1 MKMHNIGD
9 LMKKAQMVQSQMTI
23 LQSKMEKQEFEG
35 VAANGAVRVVT
46 TGKHVPISISIN
58 PDIVDKSDVE
68 TLEDLVLVAIRN
80 AYDKSEEAMNSEMER
95 IQTSLGLPAGF
106 KMPF

>member
-1 MKMHNIGD
+1 MRNIGD

-35 VAANGAVRVVT
+35 VAANGAVKVVT
-46 TGKHVPISISIN
+46 TGKHVPLHVSIN
-58 PDIVDKSDVE
+58 PEVVDKADVE
-68 TLEDLVLVAIRN
+68 TLEDLVLVAVRN
-80 AYDKSEEAMNSEMER
+80 AYDKAEEAMSSEMER